1 MTDKILIVEDEENLG
16 ITLKDYLNE
25 NNYECVWVKSIEE
38 AESVLNKT
46 FHCFILDIGLPDG
59 SGLSLAKRIL
69 NSDKDAKI
77 IFLSAQNSPDIK
89 LEGLELGAADYM
101 TKPFRLKELL
111 LRIKKIPVQNK
122 LTDSMTITFGP
133 LKFTPQ
139 TFEIEDAN
147 NLKINLSDRENK
159 ILSLL
164 ISNKNKVISRDQ
176 IIEEIWGEDSYP
188 SNRTVD
194 NYIVKFRK
202 WTDTANDYVEI
213 QNIRGVGYKFL
224 IKKEN

>member
-1 MTDKILIVEDEENLG
+1 MMDKILIVEDEENLG

-25 NNYECVWVKSIEE
+25 NNYECDWVKSIKE
-38 AESVLNKT
+38 AENLLDKN
-46 FHCFILDIGLPDG
+46 FHCIILDIGLPDG
-59 SGLSLAKRIL
+59 SGLNLAKKIL
-69 NSDKDAKI
+69 DSDKDAKI

-89 LEGLELGAADYM
+89 LEGLEIGAADYM

-111 LRIKKIPVQNK
+111 LRIKKIPPQSEILDLVAF
-122 LTDSMTITFGP
+122 TFGP

-147 NLKINLSDRENK
+147 NSIVNLSDRENK

-164 ISNKNKVISRDQ
+164 ITNKNKVVSRDQ

>member
-1 MTDKILIVEDEENLG
+1 MDKILIVEDEENLG

-25 NNYECVWVKSIEE
+25 NNYECDWVKSIKE
-38 AESVLNKT
+38 AENLLDKN
-46 FHCFILDIGLPDG
+46 FHCIILDIGLPDG
-59 SGLSLAKRIL
+59 SGLNLAKKIL
-69 NSDKDAKI
+69 DSDKDAKI

-89 LEGLELGAADYM
+89 LEGLEIGAADYM

-111 LRIKKIPVQNK
+111 LRIKKIPPQSEILDLVAF
-122 LTDSMTITFGP
+122 TFGP

-147 NLKINLSDRENK
+147 NSIVNLSDRENK

-164 ISNKNKVISRDQ
+164 ITNKNKVVSRDQ